1 MTVQHKRLKQ
11 DLTMSEILVFTTIY
25 MRQASLGA
33 LDYRNYGD
41 KGCAT
46 NKKFENIKLYYCIIS
61 TVGSKQWILSLS
73 AHRLYGHF
81 HPDPILTECSHF
93 SSEI

>member
-41 KGCAT
+41 KGLCQVRPT
-46 NKKFENIKLYYCIIS
+46 KNLKTSNYITVLYLLWVQSNRYYHCLHTDFMAIF
-61 TVGSKQWILSLS
+61 IL
-73 AHRLYGHF
+73 
-81 HPDPILTECSHF
+81 ILF
-93 SSEI
+93 